1 MMGGMWLLLAAALSG
16 ACGYMLR
23 SPAGRPYRASA
34 ARMGVS
40 PDRMPSQGMLYEGW
54 GIEQL
59 GHLNNS
65 CALIDMGYARGLNRF
80 ELAVAIAHRAKE
92 SAYAAAE
99 VRQLRRGSNRQPSS
113 GFLGWN
119 GEGCVEDGCAPRVGD
134 CAPCVGEA

>member
-1 MMGGMWLLLAAALSG
+1 MGGLWLLLAAALSG

-23 SPAGRPYRASA
+23 SPAAGPHRASA

-40 PDRMPSQGMLYEGW
+40 PDRMPSHGMLYEGW

-65 CALIDMGYARGLNRF
+65 CALIDKGYARGLNRF

-99 VRQLRRGSNRQPSS
+99 VRHPRAAATGDGARVFCGVEWRGWGTQWGPHQALR
-113 GFLGWN
+113 
-119 GEGCVEDGCAPRVGD
+119 V
-134 CAPCVGEA
+134 